1 MRLSAQFIDMENN
14 YKLTYISCYTGYVV
28 QAIVVNLTPI
38 FFIIFQNDYGVSYA
52 ALANL
57 VLITF
62 VMQLAIDL
70 LSIKLYDILG
80 MRTISLLANCLAAV
94 GLVCLGI
101 LPRLIDPL
109 TGISISIIISS
120 IGAGFTEVIIS
131 PIIDAIPKKTS
142 KSSMNILHSFY
153 SWGQVVTV
161 LFSTLA
167 LLIIGKENWRFIPIV
182 WAIVP
187 FVNTILFAHS
197 KMPDIVSKEQ
207 RTPLKDLFRSR
218 NFILLMVIMICSGA
232 SEIAVAQ
239 WASLFA
245 EKGLGVT
252 KAIGDLLGSCLFAV
266 FMGIGRVMF
275 GLLGD
280 KINMRRA
287 LIWCAGGATLCYLAM
302 VFVPVPIISLLAC
315 ALTGFAVSLMW
326 PGTLSLGSSLFPLGG
341 ITMFSFAAICGD
353 IGCSLG
359 PWITGQV
366 SELAQKSEFFISIAD
381 KTGLTTDQVGLRAGL
396 LVCIVFPIGL
406 IAAVY
411 GLKKP
416 KKSVD
421 FDDEKR

>member
-1 MRLSAQFIDMENN
+1 MRLSALFIDMEKN

-28 QAIVVNLTPI
+28 QAIVVNLAPI

-57 VLITF
+57 ILIMF
-62 VMQLAIDL
+62 GIQLLIDL
-70 LSIKLYDILG
+70 LSIKLCDFFG
-80 MRTISLLANCLAAV
+80 ARTMTLLANSTAAL

-109 TGISISIIISS
+109 AGIAISIVISS
-120 IGAGFTEVIIS
+120 IGSGFTEVIIS
-131 PIIDAIPKKTS
+131 PIIDAIPKTTD
-142 KSSMNILHSFY
+142 KSSMSILHSFY

-167 LLIIGKENWRFIPIV
+167 LLIIGKENWIFIPIV
-182 WAIVP
+182 WAVVP
-187 FVNTILFAHS
+187 FVNTFLFARA
-197 KMPDIVSKEQ
+197 KMPEMVGKER
-207 RTPLKDLFRSR
+207 RTPLKDLFRSK
-218 NFILLMVIMICSGA
+218 NFILLMVIMVCSGA
-232 SEIAVAQ
+232 SEISVSQ

-252 KAIGDLLGSCLFAV
+252 KATGDLLGPCLFAV
-266 FMGIGRVMF
+266 FMGIGRMMF

-280 KINMRRA
+280 KINLRRA
-287 LIWCAGGATLCYLAM
+287 LIWCAGGAALCYLTM

-341 ITMFSFAAICGD
+341 ITLFSFAAVCGD
-353 IGCSLG
+353 LGCTIG
-359 PWITGQV
+359 PWIAGQV
-366 SELAQKSEFFISIAD
+366 SELAQKAELFISIAD
-381 KTGLTTDQVGLRAGL
+381 KTGLTADQIGLRAGL
-396 LVCIVFPIGL
+396 FVCTVFPVGL
-406 IAAVY
+406 IAAVS
-411 GLKKP
+411 GLKKT

-421 FDDEKR
+421 FDAEKQ

>member
-1 MRLSAQFIDMENN
+1 MESN
-14 YKLTYISCYTGYVV
+14 YKLTYISCYTGYIV
-28 QAIVVNLTPI
+28 QAIVVNLAPI

-57 VLITF
+57 ILVTF
-62 VMQLAIDL
+62 GIQLTIDL
-70 LSIKLYDILG
+70 LSIKLYDVLG
-80 MRTISLLANCLAAV
+80 MRTISLLANGLAAV

-109 TGISISIIISS
+109 AGIAISIVISS
-120 IGAGFTEVIIS
+120 IGGGFTEVS
-131 PIIDAIPKKTS
+131 PIIDAIPKTTD
-142 KSSMNILHSFY
+142 KSSMSILHSFY

-167 LLIIGKENWRFIPIV
+167 LLIIGKENWIFIPIV
-182 WAIVP
+182 WAVVP
-187 FVNTILFAHS
+187 FVNIFLFARS
-197 KMPDIVSKEQ
+197 KLPDMVEKER
-207 RTPLKDLFRSR
+207 RTPLKDLFRSK

-252 KAIGDLLGSCLFAV
+252 KAMGDLLGPCLFAV
-266 FMGIGRVMF
+266 FMGIGRMMF

-280 KINMRRA
+280 KIDLRRA
-287 LIWCAGGATLCYLAM
+287 LIWCSGGAALCYLAM

-341 ITMFSFAAICGD
+341 ITLFSFAAVCGD
-353 IGCSLG
+353 LGCSLG
-359 PWITGQV
+359 PWIAGQV
-366 SELAQKSEFFISIAD
+366 SELAQKAELFISIAA
-381 KTGLTTDQVGLRAGL
+381 KTGLTPDQIGLRAGL
-396 LVCIVFPIGL
+396 LVCTVFPIGL
-406 IAAVY
+406 IAAVS
-411 GLKKP
+411 GLKKS

-421 FDDEKR
+421 FDAEKR